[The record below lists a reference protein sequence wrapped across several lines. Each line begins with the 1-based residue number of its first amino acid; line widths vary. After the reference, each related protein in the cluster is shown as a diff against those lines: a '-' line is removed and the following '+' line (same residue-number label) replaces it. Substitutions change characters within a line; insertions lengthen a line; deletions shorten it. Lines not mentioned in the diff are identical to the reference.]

1 VIETDGNCQHW
12 DVLKSVY
19 PTEDQAVIDGLS
31 GVHFL
36 PATEYGHPIAYPFV
50 EKVTLD
56 FAK

>member
-12 DVLKSVY
+12 DVLKSVD